1 MKISTLT
8 MAFKYVFGG
17 IGSVVDYLLDILNNA
32 LNSLDPNDQKKIQ
45 AVSNI
50 ALKIASVLKT
60 LQFLIPTKWQN
71 AYDSIIVAVERV
83 FVALEDLKVENAEL
97 SEIQDSFKE
106 AVIAWKGDDDE
117 TCVDSYALED

>member
-8 MAFKYVFGG
+8 IAFKYVFGG
-17 IGSVVDYLLDILNNA
+17 IDSVVDYLLDILNNA
-32 LNSLDPNDQKKIQ
+32 LDSLDSKNQKKIQ

-50 ALKIASVLKT
+50 ALKIVSVLKT
-60 LQFLIPTKWQN
+60 LQFLIPTKWQT

-83 FVALEDLKVENAEL
+83 FFALEDLKVENAEL

-106 AVIAWKGDDDE
+106 AIIAWKGDDDE
-117 TCVDSYALED
+117 TCVDSYEIED

>member
-1 MKISTLT
+1 MNISILT
-8 MAFKYVFGG
+8 IAFKYICGG

-32 LNSLDPNDQKKIQ
+32 INSLDPKDQKKIQ

-50 ALKIASVLKT
+50 ALKIVSVLKT
-60 LQFLIPTKWQN
+60 LQFLIPTKWQT

-106 AVIAWKGDDDE
+106 EVIAWKGDDDE
-117 TCVDSYALED
+117 TCVDSSAIED